1 MKTHITEFELK
12 LANIMSAIEYEFPD
26 FKIVEKQD
34 SKLMRILGKVL
45 FFNKDF
51 MTRYI
56 TVIGNTVY
64 VPSKQWVKDKPYAAL
79 EVFCHEW
86 VHMKDNRDLGP
97 MFKILYLTP
106 QIFAGCA
113 LFSLWSGN
121 LLWLLCLIF
130 LLPMPSA
137 ARAELEMRGYTVSM
151 AVRWWVLEQE
161 PDYEKISKYF
171 TSSAYYWMYP
181 MKEAVIEDLK
191 ENFERIKRMQLR
203 PHEQQILEI
212 LIDRP

>member
-1 MKTHITEFELK
+1 
-12 LANIMSAIEYEFPD
+12 
-26 FKIVEKQD
+26 
-34 SKLMRILGKVL
+34 MRILGKVL

-97 MFKILYLTP
+97 LFKFLYLTP
-106 QIFAGCA
+106 QIFALLS

-121 LLWLLCLIF
+121 LWWLLCLLY
-130 LLPMPSA
+130 LLPMPSL
-137 ARAELEMRGYTVSM
+137 ARSELEMRGYAVSM
-151 AVRWWVLEQE
+151 AVRWWVLEEE
-161 PDYEKISKYF
+161 PDYERISKYF

-181 MKEAVIEDLK
+181 VKSGVKEPDYERISKYFTSSAYYWMYPVKSGVIQDLE
-191 ENFERIKRMQLR
+191 ENFERIKRMDLR
-203 PHEQQILEI
+203 PHERQILDI
-212 LIDRP
+212 LIGE

>member
-1 MKTHITEFELK
+1 MSDYEIK

-45 FFNKDF
+45 FFNKNF

-64 VPSKQWVKDKPYAAL
+64 VPSKQWVKDNPYNAL

-97 MFKILYLTP
+97 IFKILYLTP

-113 LFSLWSGN
+113 LFSLRIVTGK
-121 LLWLLCLIF
+121 LL
-130 LLPMPSA
+130 
-137 ARAELEMRGYTVSM
+137 
-151 AVRWWVLEQE
+151 
-161 PDYEKISKYF
+161 K
-171 TSSAYYWMYP
+171 
-181 MKEAVIEDLK
+181 
-191 ENFERIKRMQLR
+191 
-203 PHEQQILEI
+203 H
-212 LIDRP
+212 